1 MLVLALESSTD
12 ITSAA
17 LGNVAAGQTR
27 AKFEII
33 SSEKLK
39 SDRYSETT
47 LALIDGLFK
56 GQKKN
61 IKDVDAFVVG
71 IGPGSFT
78 GVRASIAIV
87 KSLAQALRK
96 PVTGMPSTY
105 SVVHSIYAASTDT
118 NLRKI
123 FVSMDARRDEVLYEE
138 FEIIN
143 NSVNLK
149 SSNLIGINNFIELLN
164 TDEGKDFIIGGTALN
179 LIDDY
184 TFQNLKSNISNQDTW
199 IPNATSLLVAAKD
212 SIGKTDWKSLFNIKP
227 LYWRRP
233 DALTIKE
240 RKDNPR

>member
-1 MLVLALESSTD
+1 MLVLAIESSTD

-17 LGNVAAGQTR
+17 LGNVAAGQTP
-27 AKFEII
+27 AKLKII

-56 GQKKN
+56 GQKKT
-61 IKDVDAFVVG
+61 IKDIDEFVVG
-71 IGPGSFT
+71 TGPGSFT

-96 PVTGMPSTY
+96 PATGMPSTY
-105 SVVHSIYAASTDT
+105 SVAHSIYDASIDK
-118 NLRKI
+118 NVRKI
-123 FVSMDARRDEVLYEE
+123 VVSMDARRDEVLYEE
-138 FEIIN
+138 FEIID

-164 TDEGKDFIIGGTALN
+164 ADKGKDFIIGGTALN

-199 IPNATSLLVAAKD
+199 IPDATSLLIAAKD
-212 SIGKTDWKSLFNIKP
+212 SIGKTNWKSLFDVKP

-233 DALTIKE
+233 DALTVKE
-240 RKDNPR
+240 RKYKP